1 MSKSVAQTWE
11 LGVWRTIET
20 YWWLANQ
27 CLSQESVG
35 EDPRSPAPPGGLPE
49 LCTYL
54 PSKCTVGLITV
65 YETLPGRGKLLASNA
80 VHSCPL
86 HASSLLCAA
95 VSCAAA
101 PDHRLEIGCQ
111 QAAGTPL
118 SSTSCSNMV
127 RYPQSVTSPP
137 PRIPALWVPC
147 TQGWPHVFSTDLVG
161 APSCQSHC
169 FVCRY
174 LPKPAG
180 RRRPGQHFTTVRVLS
195 PCLQLWSTTITV
207 SSASRSGLCQASGQ
221 PVFELCGNTAGDGA
235 RRPLAL
241 VRLSGRPGLTMSSF
255 ARRINTSA
263 VLDVRLVI
271 HGSRIVWTSFNCMPA
286 RRMRAHFSGSS

>member
-1 MSKSVAQTWE
+1 MPRTLCIRAPSMRVLSCVLQSAVPRRQITHWKS
-11 LGVWRTIET
+11 GVSRLQGCSER
-20 YWWLANQ
+20 L
-27 CLSQESVG
+27 
-35 EDPRSPAPPGGLPE
+35 
-49 LCTYL
+49 
-54 PSKCTVGLITV
+54 
-65 YETLPGRGKLLASNA
+65 
-80 VHSCPL
+80 
-86 HASSLLCAA
+86 
-95 VSCAAA
+95 VSF
-101 PDHRLEIGCQ
+101 
-111 QAAGTPL
+111 
-118 SSTSCSNMV
+118 TSCSNMV

-161 APSCQSHC
+161 APS
-169 FVCRY
+169 
-174 LPKPAG
+174 AG

-235 RRPLAL
+235 RRALAL